1 MIENLKHRWTLFCS
15 AEDSQLTSQLWTEI
29 ESQYSEKSRHYHTL
43 EHLHNMFSAYDE
55 IEKLINNKEAFQFT
69 VWYHDIIYKASKN
82 NNEEQSALL
91 AVDRL
96 KKLNLEI
103 SQIELIKTLIL
114 STKKHSVLS
123 NENASDNSYLLDIDL
138 SILGT
143 DWSVYQSYCSNIRK
157 EYKIYP
163 TFMYNKGRKQVLK
176 NFLDRDTLYF
186 TEYFKEKFEIQ
197 ARNNIKREL
206 ELL

>member
-1 MIENLKHRWTLFCS
+1 
-15 AEDSQLTSQLWTEI
+15 
-29 ESQYSEKSRHYHTL
+29 
-43 EHLHNMFSAYDE
+43 MFSAYDE
-55 IEKLINNKEAFQFT
+55 IEKLISNKEAFQFT
-69 VWYHDIIYKASKN
+69 VWYHDIIYKASRN

-91 AVDRL
+91 AIDRL
-96 KKLNLEI
+96 KKLNLEK
-103 SQIELIKTLIL
+103 SQIELIKPLIL

-138 SILGT
+138 SILGAN
-143 DWSVYQSYCSNIRK
+143 WSVYQSYCSNIRK

-163 TFMYNKGRKQVLK
+163 TFMYNKGRKQLLK
-176 NFLDRDTLYF
+176 RFLDRDTLYF

-197 ARNNIKREL
+197 ARKNIKKEL